1 MAQCQLCRHRR
12 DKELI
17 KQDERL
23 RVAANKRST
32 RSRQRANTAMP
43 QPRGG
48 YQWTGPEMEII
59 ERDDL
64 TARQAG
70 LMIGRSIFAVQ
81 RRREAIRNEPKL
93 QRVLGAQT

>member
-1 MAQCQLCRHRR
+1 
-12 DKELI
+12 
-17 KQDERL
+17 
-23 RVAANKRST
+23 
-32 RSRQRANTAMP
+32 MP